1 MSVLDDLAENPAL
14 AASLSPDERQRLLQQ
29 CAALIIALAVAPAPS
44 KEPKRRSS
52 PVNEV
57 YLTVEE
63 AATRIRRAPSTLYHW
78 IASGKLKEETGLCRV
93 QGQPL
98 IEWPVFE
105 QCFVHGIARKR

>member
-1 MSVLDDLAENPAL
+1 MLDLSALVRDPA
-14 AASLSPDERQRLLQQ
+14 AAAKLSPEERTLAVQQ
-29 CAALIIALAVAPAPS
+29 CAALIIALAVAPLPV
-44 KEPKRRSS
+44 KEPEHIS
-52 PVNEV
+52 NAAGEV
-57 YLTVEE
+57 YLTVDE